1 MFVFQF
7 NMPNV
12 TIGCGIVVPPGAVFF
27 TVDGRPLSKFTLL
40 SPKEIGKL
48 CTLYVA
54 ETWLL
59 FGTHF
64 SSDWFKTWELP
75 CNLGLPLGLT
85 A

>member
-1 MFVFQF
+1 MIIICDMFVFQF

-27 TVDGRPLSKFTLL
+27 TVDGRPLSKLTLL

-54 ETWLL
+54 ET
-59 FGTHF
+59 F

-75 CNLGLPLGLT
+75 CNLGLTLGL
-85 A
+85 AA